1 MSSFITQNLLYL
13 ALPSPVPDKDSK
25 PKFFFH
31 SFCQSLFDQF
41 IHTTSQVL
49 IQRCHPLLEVDPVL
63 FLPATRAE
71 RSCLVCWR
79 LGWLPGVPVECSCGH
94 DHTSHCH
101 LCECP
106 CIPESL
112 WDDLPVCP
120 AGVHPI
126 DACLNLLPR
135 LSPTQTISFQKLLPL
150 VLSGL
155 PLVSS
160 LLFLIEDWC
169 CVS

>member
-1 MSSFITQNLLYL
+1 
-13 ALPSPVPDKDSK
+13 
-25 PKFFFH
+25 
-31 SFCQSLFDQF
+31 SLFDQF
-41 IHTTSQVL
+41 IQTTSQVL
-49 IQRCHPLLEVDPVL
+49 IQQCCPLLEVDPVL

-71 RSCLVCWR
+71 RSCLVCWY

-94 DHTSHCH
+94 DHTFCCH
-101 LCECP
+101 LCEYL

-120 AGVHPI
+120 AG
-126 DACLNLLPR
+126 
-135 LSPTQTISFQKLLPL
+135 KLLPL

-160 LLFLIEDWC
+160 LLFWIEDWC

>member
-1 MSSFITQNLLYL
+1 MSSFITQNLLYI
-13 ALPSPVPDKDSK
+13 ALSSPVPDKDSK
-25 PKFFFH
+25 LKSFLH
-31 SFCQSLFDQF
+31 SFYQSLFDQF

-49 IQRCHPLLEVDPVL
+49 IQRCCPLLEVDPVL

-71 RSCLVCWR
+71 RSRLVCWC
-79 LGWLPGVPVECSCGH
+79 LGWLPGVPVECSCGC
-94 DHTSHCH
+94 DHTSCCH

-106 CIPESL
+106 CISESL